1 MNTKIISYVVA
12 LLGLVALGLGVY
24 WDFVKHDHPT
34 RGLVS
39 LIVGVLLIVVGLIGA
54 FMMKPKA
61 AQAAA

>member
-24 WDFVKHDHPT
+24 WDFVKHDHPI